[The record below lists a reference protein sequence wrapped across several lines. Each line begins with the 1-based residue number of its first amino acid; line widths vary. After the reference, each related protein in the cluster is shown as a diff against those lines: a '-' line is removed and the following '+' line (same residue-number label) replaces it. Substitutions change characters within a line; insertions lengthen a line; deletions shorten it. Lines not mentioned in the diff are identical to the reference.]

1 MSQYHSF
8 ISLMNETLSQNFQGE
23 RWSFNEKNSWE
34 SWDSL
39 PHLFLKGRINN
50 DNILLIAFQVFG
62 SKWKN
67 KVINGGMKSAHYN
80 MIREPYISFIY
91 QYISLCQRLRKKV
104 IVFFNL
110 LLPELTSII
119 LCIGF
124 FLCLFF
130 KWSNIQIFNIMND
143 TVFLKNF
150 LKLDFFISLLE
161 INMLYCINWNIAS

>member
-8 ISLMNETLSQNFQGE
+8 ISLMNESLSKNFQGQ
-23 RWSFNEKNSWE
+23 RWSFDEKNSWE

-39 PHLFLKGRINN
+39 PHLFLKGGIYN

-67 KVINGGMKSAHYN
+67 KVINGGMKTANYY
-80 MIREPYISFIY
+80 MIREPYISFVY
-91 QYISLCQRLRKKV
+91 QYISLWQRFWKK
-104 IVFFNL
+104 IVVLFNL
-110 LLPELTSII
+110 FLPKFTSII
-119 LCIGF
+119 LCILL
-124 FLCLFF
+124 FLWLFL
-130 KWSNIQIFNIMND
+130 KWSNIQIFNVVND

-150 LKLDFFISLLE
+150 LKLDFLISLLV